1 LVVKKLPNSNTL
13 LNLDLALVDG
23 SGGAWMPPAGFLL
36 KGVYKNSSTNETE
49 VYGMVGNDLTKFQ
62 FTLEESTQSNSVET
76 YAPGTLPKVLK
87 LKNVPDPIT
96 ASPVESLK
104 VTGLEVAERE
114 NVAGKDLNND
124 NTIGFKVSSTVA
136 SIATGTALG
145 SANIAKVSNVD
156 DDPVEQQTIY
166 VVGKS
171 LSTMGATSSRTA
183 NQNTLRMFE
192 GENQVYWKPNTGQSI
207 RSIVES
213 TSSIKV
219 YARSDSATTA
229 LTEYTFTRSDGTG
242 LAGWNFDSSS
252 ELLSNQIVDLETSNQ
267 RDLNGDTIIGLRYA
281 ASQPISGVI
290 KGSLG
295 SEDFYFAG
303 LASKGITNG
312 TTPLGIDTAKL
323 LKNDDGSAWQPTGLS
338 GTMVFESTIT
348 ANDSAPDTAEF
359 VLRSASSTLTFFND
373 QYQLVS

>member
-1 LVVKKLPNSNTL
+1 
-13 LNLDLALVDG
+13 
-23 SGGAWMPPAGFLL
+23 M
-36 KGVYKNSSTNETE
+36 
-49 VYGMVGNDLTKFQ
+49 
-62 FTLEESTQSNSVET
+62 
-76 YAPGTLPKVLK
+76 K
-87 LKNVPDPIT
+87 LKTVPDPLDIT

-104 VTGLEVAERE
+104 VTGLAVTERE
-114 NVAGKDLNND
+114 NVVGKDLNND
-124 NTIGFKVSSTVA
+124 NTIGFRVSSTVA

-145 SANIAKVSNVD
+145 TASIAKGSNVD
-156 DDPVEQQTIY
+156 AEPDPAHPETQQTIY
-166 VVGKS
+166 VVGRS
-171 LSTMGATSSRTA
+171 LSTMGTTSSITA

-192 GENQVYWKPNTGQSI
+192 GENQVYWNPNTGQSI

-213 TSSIKV
+213 TSNIKV

-242 LAGWNFDSSS
+242 LAGWNLDSSS

-267 RDLNGDTIIGLRYA
+267 RDLNGDTFIGLQYA

-295 SEDFYFAG
+295 SENFYFAG
-303 LASKGITNG
+303 LASRGITNG
-312 TTPLGIDTAKL
+312 TTPLGIETAKL

-338 GTMVFESTIT
+338 GTMVFDSIT
-348 ANDSAPDTAEF
+348 ANDSAPDTAYF